1 LGTLNSTQ
9 LQSLKTMVGV
19 SVLEASNNVSY
30 TIAQTSALLSA
41 GFNIMEVGS
50 NTVTENSNGNYSV
63 YQHNNM
69 LVQQKTVNTDGT
81 YDLAYYHLTGTY
93 SSYEDVYS
101 SAGVKL
107 AEMRDNTDTTGGIT
121 LYGNNLTVTQASSG
135 ESVTMPA
142 GPDTF
147 TDGIGHAAETVMASG
162 RANETFI
169 FGPNFGQD
177 TITGFLAGTAATHDL
192 LQFNASA
199 FGAGLTSANQSA
211 DLVALLAGTANNA
224 AGSAVITEHG
234 DTLTLTGVSKATLS
248 LAANA
253 VDFKFV

>member
-1 LGTLNSTQ
+1 
-9 LQSLKTMVGV
+9 
-19 SVLEASNNVSY
+19 
-30 TIAQTSALLSA
+30 
-41 GFNIMEVGS
+41 
-50 NTVTENSNGNYSV
+50 
-63 YQHNNM
+63 
-69 LVQQKTVNTDGT
+69 
-81 YDLAYYHLTGTY
+81 
-93 SSYEDVYS
+93 
-101 SAGVKL
+101 
-107 AEMRDNTDTTGGIT
+107 
-121 LYGNNLTVTQASSG
+121 
-135 ESVTMPA
+135 
-142 GPDTF
+142 
-147 TDGIGHAAETVMASG
+147 VMASG

-234 DTLTLTGVSKATLS
+234 DTLTLTGLSKATLS

-253 VDFKFV
+253 ADFKFV